1 MLPVTHAVIDED
13 GDVLSTHALYSE
25 AAHAAFVTR
34 PLAAASAAGN
44 RPGQDQIVALYD
56 ISCFDLLE
64 ALLWNSHLE
73 VWEARARGSS
83 VYHRSRLLRE
93 AVGLAVASVVKP
105 AVAVEEDA
113 LW

>member
-13 GDVLSTHALYSE
+13 GDVLSTHALYSQAVD
-25 AAHAAFVTR
+25 AAIQR
-34 PLAAASAAGN
+34 PERSDVIPLY
-44 RPGQDQIVALYD
+44 AL
-56 ISCFDLLE
+56 SCFDLLE

-73 VWEARARGSS
+73 VWEVRARGSN